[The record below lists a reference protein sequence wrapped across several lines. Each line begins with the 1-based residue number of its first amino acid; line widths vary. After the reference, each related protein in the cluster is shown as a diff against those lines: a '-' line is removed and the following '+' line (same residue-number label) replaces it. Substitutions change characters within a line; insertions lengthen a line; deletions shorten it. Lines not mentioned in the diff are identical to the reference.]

1 MEFKLVQ
8 VKLFNREVYSTSEL
22 NSQVVITKFSRSGV
36 VGLQV
41 GKNEKESSVKKRD
54 QTTFRQ
60 GKTRY

>member
-1 MEFKLVQ
+1 LTLVQ
-8 VKLFNREVYSTSEL
+8 AKLFNREVYSTSEL
-22 NSQVVITKFSRSGV
+22 NSQVVITKFSSSGV

-41 GKNEKESSVKKRD
+41 GENERESAEQKRD